1 MDDLNKAALKQF
13 LDQDVSSHMILYLAD
28 AANNIIPCNPTLVL
42 LPLILQS
49 STLLH
54 TLKGRC
60 TLYTDPILPT
70 LNDFITQLVK
80 DSRVPVSTLMSTLV
94 YLNRLKSKLSPKKQ
108 SPKKYGP
115 RCIAHRIFLA
125 ALILSDKYHND
136 RSPNNKD
143 WAEITGNFG
152 FKCKEVNWMER
163 EVLFLIEWE
172 LRITEHD
179 LYYELDF
186 FLNPLRNYVIYR
198 QKVSEQAD
206 EIQLLKLQLSIQ
218 RQLSELVSHLQSGN
232 EIKPIKLRH
241 STFRFSKQTDEGESI
256 KPRPS
261 ILQLPKQADKGKPRR
276 IVKIIRQGRT
286 N

>member
-1 MDDLNKAALKQF
+1 MQPIQNKRPVSDLNKAALEQF
-13 LDQDVSSHMILYLAD
+13 LNQDVSSHMILYLAD

-60 TLYTDPILPT
+60 TLSTDPILPT
-70 LNDFITQLVK
+70 LNDFIIQLVK
-80 DSRVPVSTLMSTLV
+80 DSRVPVSTLMLTLV
-94 YLNRLKSKLSPKKQ
+94 YLNRLKSKLSPEKQ
-108 SPKKYGP
+108 SLKKYGP

-125 ALILSDKYHND
+125 ALILSDRYHND
-136 RSPNNKD
+136 SSPNNKD

-172 LRITEHD
+172 LRITEQD

-186 FLNPLRNYVIYR
+186 FLNPLRNYIIYR
-198 QKVSEQAD
+198 QKVSEQDD
-206 EIQLLKLQLSIQ
+206 EIQLLK
-218 RQLSELVSHLQSGN
+218 
-232 EIKPIKLRH
+232 
-241 STFRFSKQTDEGESI
+241 
-256 KPRPS
+256 
-261 ILQLPKQADKGKPRR
+261 
-276 IVKIIRQGRT
+276 
-286 N
+286 